1 MTNQASS
8 GSIWTWLRT
17 KIRRSWRQLA
27 VEVAI
32 GVVWLVTIA
41 SALSGDW
48 PALTRWTMLLG
59 VTGIA
64 VSRRIKATHPRL
76 EDPLFFTAM
85 AIALVGAWFGRQ

>member
-17 KIRRSWRQLA
+17 GWSWGQLA

-41 SALSGDW
+41 SALSGEW

-59 VTGIA
+59 VTGMA

-76 EDPLFFTAM
+76 EDPLFFAAM
-85 AIALVGAWFGRQ
+85 AIAVAGAWLGRQ

>member
-8 GSIWTWLRT
+8 GSIWTWPQT
-17 KIRRSWRQLA
+17 GRSWRQLA

-41 SALSGDW
+41 SALSGEW
-48 PALTRWTMLLG
+48 PTLTRWAMLLG
-59 VTGIA
+59 VTGLA
-64 VSRRIKATHPRL
+64 VSRRIRATHPRL

-85 AIALVGAWFGRQ
+85 AIVLVGAWLGRQ